1 MRRILITDASSGIG
15 LAIAAHKDG
24 QMHPTS
30 AEALPWKRFE
40 NAVPVIMAHSARR
53 PATMV

>member
-53 PATMV
+53 PARMV